1 MTHLTHQGRTLDGVP
16 GGGTTVYINGRGKP
30 GFNSALLDGLV
41 SRGLVA
47 KTSEVGDMGKPTRT
61 RMGFTNPPSAHVT
74 VTYTAVTR

>member
-1 MTHLTHQGRTLDGVP
+1 MTTKQDAQLAH
-16 GGGTTVYINGRGKP
+16 
-30 GFNSALLDGLV
+30 
-41 SRGLVA
+41 LVA